1 MPGADILLA
10 WVDDETNEVVIQDRY
25 AEAKAMPSLDDC
37 PNWLSD
43 GGFQNATH
51 TVVGASRLRVSGDQS
66 DRNIVS
72 GPMKVIWAHNQDGSD
87 TFAYHGSMRHATSV
101 EFFKNTTIDADEAID
116 PTWKH
121 VDILQQNFTVPQ
133 KETVYACTSFN
144 LTQDKDMHIVRIEPI
159 LDPLTSGMVHHFLLH
174 YCEVPGVWNNYVST
188 SSCVS
193 PLAPFNTNCTAP
205 IFGWGVGGNA
215 LSLPPEAGYR
225 IGPSGDVMRYFI
237 LEVHYNSPVPSLP
250 TFRTDN
256 SGVRVY
262 YTDKLRQHDAAMMV
276 LGDPFVTTRSI
287 PKQTMTHLE
296 ISCSSEC
303 TSAWSHP
310 LNVFADFLHMHS
322 LGSRMWSTIH
332 RKATGLMEPFHR
344 IDYYDYNFQELGAL
358 RPTVTLNPGDRIQT
372 HCVYDSSNRTGVTKF
387 GESSDEEMC
396 MEFIAY
402 YPLVKDPI
410 SGTAWGVCG
419 YADGEQLLAG
429 AGSQYAAFQKNLT
442 ACGSLQQTSLF
453 SRIVGIDYS
462 TNADPT
468 GGENTLFGEANPNG
482 ECPDPLTGRMVVAPV
497 SRPAETP
504 SSVDNTLII
513 WASVIG
519 GLVVLII
526 IAGVIFN
533 ISQKT
538 ALKPK
543 RIDAPA

>member
-1 MPGADILLA
+1 MPGADILLG
-10 WVDDETNEVVIQDRY
+10 WVDDETNTVVIQDRY
-25 AEAKAMPSLDDC
+25 AEAKAMPSIDDC

-43 GGFQNATH
+43 GGYQNETH
-51 TVVGASRLRVSGDQS
+51 TVIGASRLRVSGDQS
-66 DRNIVS
+66 DRDITS
-72 GPMKVIWAHNQDGSD
+72 GPMKVVWAHNEDGSD

-101 EFFKNTTIDADEAID
+101 EFFKNVTVDQEEAID
-116 PTWKH
+116 PSWH
-121 VDILQQNFTVPQ
+121 FVDILQQNFTVPH

-144 LTQDKDMHIVRIEPI
+144 LTQDEDMHIVRIEPI
-159 LDPLTSGMVHHFLLH
+159 LDPNTSSMVHHFLLH
-174 YCEVPGVWNNYVST
+174 SCEVPGVWTNYTST

-215 LSLPPEAGYR
+215 LVLPSQAGYR
-225 IGPSGDVMRYFI
+225 IGPSANVMRYFI

-262 YTDKLRQHDAAMMV
+262 YTKTIRQYDAGMMV
-276 LGDPFVTTRSI
+276 LGDPFVTSKSI
-287 PKQTMTHLE
+287 PAQTKTHLE
-296 ISCSSEC
+296 ISCSGGC

-310 LNVFADFLHMHS
+310 INVFADFLHMHS

-332 RKATGLMEPFHR
+332 RGGNGKMEPLRR

-372 HCVYDSSNRTGVTKF
+372 HCVFDSANRTATTKF
-387 GESSDEEMC
+387 GQASDQEMC

-402 YPLVKDPI
+402 YPMLKDPL

-419 YADGEQLLAG
+419 YADGANLLAG
-429 AGSQYAAFQKNLT
+429 SPLLDFYPDFNNNLT
-442 ACGSLQQTSLF
+442 ACGALSIDSLLT
-453 SRIVGIDYS
+453 RILEVNYS
-462 TNADPT
+462 TNADPA
-468 GGENTLFGEANPNG
+468 GGEDTSFGEANPG
-482 ECPDPLTGRMVVAPV
+482 GACPDPLTGKMVYMPAPT
-497 SRPAETP
+497 STR
-504 SSVDNTLII
+504 SSVDTTLVV
-513 WASVIG
+513 WAAAIG
-519 GLVVLII
+519 GAVVLVI
-526 IAGVIFN
+526 IAGIIFN
-533 ISQKT
+533 ISQKD